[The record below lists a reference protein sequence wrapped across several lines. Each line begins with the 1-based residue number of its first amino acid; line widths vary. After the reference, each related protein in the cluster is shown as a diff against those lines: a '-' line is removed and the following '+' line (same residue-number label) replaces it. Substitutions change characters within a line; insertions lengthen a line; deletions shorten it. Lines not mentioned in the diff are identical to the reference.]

1 MNIKETINKL
11 LPEDIK
17 VKLKEHFAKL
27 SDMPVEKVV
36 EPIAPTEEKVKMA
49 TEVKLN
55 DGTSLSVDGDIAI
68 GSMVKLI
75 TPEGEVEAMDGEYVA
90 EDGTSYSVMNG
101 AISEIASK
109 EVEAI
114 EPIEATIEKKDEMPT
129 MMAEIASLKN
139 ELAELKET
147 VKLTL
152 SAVNTIVST
161 PVVEPIESKV
171 EFANMTAFQ
180 RFKASK

>member
-1 MNIKETINKL
+1 MDIKEIKNKINNI

-17 VKLKEHFAKL
+17 VKLKEHLAKF

-75 TPEGEVEAMDGEYVA
+75 TPEGEVDAMDGEYVA
-90 EDGTSYSVMNG
+90 EDGTSYSVLNG
-101 AISEIASK
+101 AIAEIASK
-109 EVEAI
+109 EEESTEV
-114 EPIEATIEKKDEMPT
+114 EPISEMPT
-129 MMAEIASLKN
+129 MMAEIASLKS

-147 VKLTL
+147 IKLTL
-152 SAVNTIVST
+152 SAVNTIVAT
-161 PVVEPIESKV
+161 PVVEPIEAKV
-171 EFANMTAFQ
+171 EFSNMTAFQ
-180 RFKASK
+180 RYKASK

>member
-1 MNIKETINKL
+1 MDIKEIKNKINNF

-17 VKLKEHFAKL
+17 VKLKEHLAKF
-27 SDMPVEKVV
+27 SEMPVEKVV

-90 EDGTSYSVMNG
+90 ENGTSYSVMNG

-109 EVEAI
+109 EEEAPEVEA
-114 EPIEATIEKKDEMPT
+114 PVSEMPT
-129 MMAEIASLKN
+129 MMAEIASLKT

-147 VKLTL
+147 IKLTL
-152 SAVNTIVST
+152 SAVNTIVAT
-161 PVVEPIESKV
+161 PVVEPIEAKV

-180 RFKASK
+180 RYKASK

>member
-1 MNIKETINKL
+1 MNINETINKL

-17 VKLKEHFAKL
+17 VKLKQHFAKF
-27 SDMPVEKVV
+27 SEMPIEKVV

-109 EVEAI
+109 EEEAPEVEA
-114 EPIEATIEKKDEMPT
+114 PVNEMPA
-129 MMAEIASLKN
+129 MMAEIASLKT

-147 VKLTL
+147 IKLTL
-152 SAVNTIVST
+152 SAVNTIVAT
-161 PVVEPIESKV
+161 PVVEPIEAKV

-180 RFKASK
+180 KYKASK